1 MSKIRITLYDKE
13 TKDISSDRLVE
24 SALEFNNG
32 PKEKHDGPIRVDMLL
47 EGKDQVDALIHYLGQ
62 LASDLPLESKPTKR
76 TYNKTTAL
84 ADDQKMDLLEIVKKA
99 KSIED
104 AIQKLRDTNYAF
116 LAYEHLE
123 QICQK
128 NGWDFKVDE
137 KHQKYQFMCRVLRL
151 AKDPKN
157 DQIDISL
164 VFAIK
169 IVGTRF
175 DKILVYEGGKLTHTL
190 KTKWEERKEIGFKVK
205 EKFFKFPEPMSYEER
220 AKWRTED
227 RKVLNAKEKGT
238 EYTPSAFYTRWLP
251 YITRLK
257 PGKIK

>member
-1 MSKIRITLYDKE
+1 MSKIRITLLDKKTRE
-13 TKDISSDRLVE
+13 ITGDRLVE
-24 SALEFNNG
+24 SGLEFTNG
-32 PKEKHDGPIRVDMLL
+32 PKEKHNGPIRIDMML
-47 EGKDQVDALIHYLGQ
+47 EDKSEVEGLIHYLQQ
-62 LASDLPLESKPTKR
+62 LALDLPLESKPTKR
-76 TYNKTTAL
+76 TYNKTTNL
-84 ADDQKMDLLEIVKKA
+84 AAEQKMDLLEIIKNA
-99 KSIED
+99 KTIED

-128 NGWDFKVDE
+128 NGWPFEVSE

-169 IVGTRF
+169 IVGNRF

-190 KTKWEERKEIGFKVK
+190 KTKWAERKEIGFKVK
-205 EKFFKFPEPMSYEER
+205 EKFFKFPEPMSYDER
-220 AKWRTED
+220 AKWRAED
-227 RKVLNAKEKGT
+227 RKLLIAKEKGQELEPT
-238 EYTPSAFYTRWLP
+238 SFYSRWLP